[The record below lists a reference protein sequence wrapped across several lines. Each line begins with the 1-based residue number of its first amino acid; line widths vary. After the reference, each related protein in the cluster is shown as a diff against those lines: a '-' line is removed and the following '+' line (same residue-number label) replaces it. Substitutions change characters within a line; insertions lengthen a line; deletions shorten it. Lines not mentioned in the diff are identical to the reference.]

1 MKDSLKLGKH
11 LGNYELW
18 FFTLYLFD
26 MVNLKTFF
34 EVMKLVFLWRLKLL
48 FAILFLNANQLLL
61 NFHHGN
67 QERSSIKLV
76 KERNQVQLEH
86 FLGFKESSIRFIKI
100 ILLFCMLF
108 VPQIAHLLENL
119 MVILRSN
126 SIVKMK

>member
-1 MKDSLKLGKH
+1 MKDSLKLRKH

-18 FFTLYLFD
+18 FLTLYLFD

-34 EVMKLVFLWRLKLL
+34 EVMKLVFLWSLKLL

-67 QERSSIKLV
+67 QERSPIKLV
-76 KERNQVQLEH
+76 KERNQLEH

-108 VPQIAHLLENL
+108 VAQIAHLLENL